1 MIYDLFTWIADLSL
15 SLWHSLSL
23 SVCDCNCDCVIF
35 RALFTIVFHT
45 ACKLCLRWRSQ
56 SSQVVSVGVRW
67 PTNYLSLSLSLSI
80 AVSISVYLLCY
91 GRCNE
96 PSKLAFNPL
105 LSQLCW
111 PLRVKCKLQTE
122 FCLRLLWLF
131 MKPIVDRVKIYF
143 YGHFYTHRN
152 VQEMHCGKKWATIEL
167 GYKPH

>member
-1 MIYDLFTWIADLSL
+1 MIYDLFTWIADLSFR
-15 SLWHSLSL
+15 HSLSL
-23 SVCDCNCDCVIF
+23 CDCNCDCVIF

-56 SSQVVSVGVRW
+56 SSQVVSVGVLW
-67 PTNYLSLSLSLSI
+67 PTNYLSLSLSF
-80 AVSISVYLLCY
+80 AVSTTVYLLCH

>member
-1 MIYDLFTWIADLSL
+1 MTCSPELPISLSDTLSL
-15 SLWHSLSL
+15 SLTVTVTVSFSGHFSRSFSTQLVNYAYVDVHSRVKLFLWAFSGPPTISRSHSLSL
-23 SVCDCNCDCVIF
+23 
-35 RALFTIVFHT
+35 
-45 ACKLCLRWRSQ
+45 
-56 SSQVVSVGVRW
+56 
-67 PTNYLSLSLSLSI
+67 
-80 AVSISVYLLCY
+80 AVSTYVYLLCY

-111 PLRVKCKLQTE
+111 PLRAKCKLQTE

-152 VQEMHCGKKWATIEL
+152 VQEMHRKCGKKWATIEL